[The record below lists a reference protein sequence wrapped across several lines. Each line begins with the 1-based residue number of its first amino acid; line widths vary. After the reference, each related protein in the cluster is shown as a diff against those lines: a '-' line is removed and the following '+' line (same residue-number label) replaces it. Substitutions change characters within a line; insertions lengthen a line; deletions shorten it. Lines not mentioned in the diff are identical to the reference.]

1 MIGRYSLEVLKLLL
15 ILTTVQIVTCHQSV
29 LGFAAPDPSKIQNE
43 QHVRKRHQDISKLE
57 SRRNI
62 LNFILSSAIATSS
75 AAVNPGKAHALFGQ
89 SPSTKKEVKATV
101 ATDIAG
107 SPIIMQAFLSKKRGG
122 SRTMVQGLK
131 GDPTYLIVKTSGDGI
146 ESFALNAE
154 CTHLGCVVPW
164 DPMQEKF
171 VCPCH
176 GSQYDAKGLVLRGP
190 APGPLKLAKVDVEE
204 ESGKVLLEPWM
215 EDDFRTG
222 TKPWWI

>member
-1 MIGRYSLEVLKLLL
+1 MIRTHSLVLQVLL
-15 ILTTVQIVTCHQSV
+15 ILTMMQIVASHQSV
-29 LGFAAPDPSKIQNE
+29 LGFAAPDPRKIQKK
-43 QHVRKRHQDISKLE
+43 QYLRKSTQDISESE
-57 SRRNI
+57 SRRNLI
-62 LNFILSSAIATSS
+62 NFILSSAVATSS
-75 AAVNPGKAHALFGQ
+75 VAANPGEAHALFGT
-89 SPSTKKEVKATV
+89 TKKEVKATV

-107 SPIIMQAFLSKKRGG
+107 SPIIMQAFLSKQRGG

-190 APGPLKLAKVDVEE
+190 APGPLKLAKVDIEE
-204 ESGKVLLEPWM
+204 ETGKVLLEPWI

-222 TKPWWI
+222 SKPWWT